1 MMEHDFLIK
10 YKKTVRVWSEF
21 QSKSMEMLHYY
32 MGSDNLV
39 DGMCNYCCRD
49 WFQNW
54 NFIDF
59 MEHGNYASLNG
70 IFIDEF
76 SFVDGFGS
84 IYL

>member
-1 MMEHDFLIK
+1 MLEHDFLIK

-49 WFQNW
+49 WFQNR

-70 IFIDEF
+70 ILIDEF